1 MPGNADPVIEEYAR
15 LAPDY
20 DRRWARYVD
29 ATVARTL
36 AHLDPRPGDRV
47 LDVGCGTGTMLDA
60 LGHRFPGTVLSGV
73 DLSPAMLAQARA
85 KLAPEVEL
93 LEARAES
100 LPFADAS
107 FEFVISVSV
116 FHFIPGPE
124 AALREFGRVLVPGGV
139 VVITD
144 WCDDY
149 FACRICDAALRR
161 FGRGHFRTYGN
172 AECMTM
178 LDEAGFTSTEVERYK
193 VSLLWGMM
201 TARARKPIS

>member
-1 MPGNADPVIEEYAR
+1 MPEQVDPVLEEYAR
-15 LAPDY
+15 LAPKY

-36 AHLDPRPGDRV
+36 AHIDPRPGDRV

-60 LGHRFPGTVLSGV
+60 LGHRFPEAVLTGV
-73 DLSPAMLAQARA
+73 DFSPEMLARARA
-85 KLAPEVEL
+85 KLPAEIEL

-107 FEFVISVSV
+107 FELAISVSV
-116 FHFIPGPE
+116 FHFIPHPE
-124 AALREFGRVLVPGGV
+124 AALREIGRVLAPGGV

-149 FACRICDAALRR
+149 LACRVCDAALRL
-161 FGRGHFRTYGN
+161 FGRGHYRTYGG
-172 AECMTM
+172 AECTAM
-178 LDEAGFTSTEVERYK
+178 LGDAGFISAEVERYK

-201 TARARKPIS
+201 TARACKPA